1 MFGTAAGAEGSCPSA
16 NTQGWREDAAHM
28 AAAPGDAAHSP
39 QSPASG
45 RCCRAGLRT
54 NPDLSYPCVAGGV
67 EVPLPLGRQHIRGK
81 GKRVQGFLLL
91 QQEAR

>member
-1 MFGTAAGAEGSCPSA
+1 MLHTWQLPLEMQHTRLKAQRLADAAGL
-16 NTQGWREDAAHM
+16 
-28 AAAPGDAAHSP
+28 
-39 QSPASG
+39 
-45 RCCRAGLRT
+45 GLRT